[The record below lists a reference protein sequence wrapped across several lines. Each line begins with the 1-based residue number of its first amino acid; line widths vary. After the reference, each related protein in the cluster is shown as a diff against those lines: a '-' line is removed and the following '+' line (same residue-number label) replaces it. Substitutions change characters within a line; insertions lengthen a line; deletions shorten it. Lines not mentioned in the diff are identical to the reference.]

1 MGPTHGARGAGWR
14 GALPPRLP
22 QSPRA
27 PRARVRRLPG
37 RGRAR
42 RAPRTPD
49 GAARLGRAGA
59 REPRDS
65 AAVLGGEGARR
76 ARSRPLPRPGWPSGL
91 PAGVRFPPAA
101 CRDTARHPAACSPP
115 YPDTAP
121 LELARPGDASRSSL
135 RRRSSA
141 PPPPP
146 SAGFQIEIPWLGP
159 SENSPRKPRPLLA
172 EAPPHIPR
180 SARPGRGNPPRGQ
193 ATPMTK
199 ATPPAPAGVGG
210 GPSRGVPAAPGP
222 SAPPQGRVSPSERPW
237 R

>member
-1 MGPTHGARGAGWR
+1 MFGLEGSPQKTCERARSARPHSRRRGRRVARVGPTHGASGAGWLA
-14 GALPPRLP
+14 GWCDALPPRLP

-27 PRARVRRLPG
+27 PRARVRRPPVE
-37 RGRAR
+37 RAR

-49 GAARLGRAGA
+49 EAARLGRARA
-59 REPRDS
+59 RESGDG

-91 PAGVRFPPAA
+91 PAGVGFPPAA

-135 RRRSSA
+135 RRRSFA

-146 SAGFQIEIPWLGP
+146 SAGFQIALVIFL
-159 SENSPRKPRPLLA
+159 SSK
-172 EAPPHIPR
+172 
-180 SARPGRGNPPRGQ
+180 
-193 ATPMTK
+193 
-199 ATPPAPAGVGG
+199 
-210 GPSRGVPAAPGP
+210 
-222 SAPPQGRVSPSERPW
+222 
-237 R
+237 